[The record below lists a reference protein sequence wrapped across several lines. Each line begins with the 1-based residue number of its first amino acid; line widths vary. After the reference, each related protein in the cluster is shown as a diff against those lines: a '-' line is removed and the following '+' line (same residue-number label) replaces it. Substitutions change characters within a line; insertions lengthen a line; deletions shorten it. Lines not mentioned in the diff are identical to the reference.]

1 MSPSLRLRNQFYRSG
16 QAICMGEESSHWR
29 EFKKQF
35 RTELS
40 DGHSPGRILGYGFGE
55 SDRRPSWLGHCLRE
69 VEIATKLLLL
79 SQRGLF
85 WELLKARRTVRKMG
99 LFFST
104 DAFRHVCTMC
114 LLKTKLTSP
123 PGTVALIGD
132 GPGIM
137 SAFLRETWPSARLI
151 LIDLGATLAV
161 QAQNL
166 EKAYPKD
173 FHVLAGGGGADAH
186 FTYVPAENLG
196 NLPAGEIDLAINVAS
211 MQEMK
216 SVSVQKYFTILRE
229 KKTKVFYCCNRLEK
243 IMPDGEVS
251 RFMDYPWLTKDSHL
265 VDEPCP
271 WHNWFLGVSG
281 KPAFRLGRFAVPLVR
296 HYDGPHWHRLT
307 ELSCS
312 MQK

>member
-1 MSPSLRLRNQFYRSG
+1 MSPSLQLRNQFYKSG

-29 EFKKQF
+29 EFKKNF
-35 RTELS
+35 RTELPN
-40 DGHSPGRILGYGFGE
+40 GHRPGRILGYGFGG
-55 SDRRPSWLGHCLRE
+55 SDRKPSWIGVCLRE
-69 VEIATKLLLL
+69 AEITIKILLLK
-79 SQRGLF
+79 QRELF
-85 WELLKARRTVRKMG
+85 AEMLQARKIVRKME
-99 LFFST
+99 LFFSA
-104 DAFRHVCTMC
+104 DAFRHLCTIYF
-114 LLKTKLTSP
+114 LKTKLKRP
-123 PGTVALIGD
+123 PSTVVLIGD

-137 SAFLRETWPSARLI
+137 TAFFHETWPSARLI

-173 FHVLAGGGGADAH
+173 LHVLAGGGRPYAH

-196 NLPAGEIDLAINVAS
+196 SIPNDEIDLAINVAS

-216 SVSVQKYFTILRE
+216 QASVQKYFSILRE
-229 KKTKVFYCCNRLEK
+229 KKTKTFYCCNRLEK
-243 IMPDGEVS
+243 VMPDGEVS
-251 RFMDYPWLTKDSHL
+251 RFMDYPWLPDDNHL

-296 HYDGPHWHRLT
+296 YYDGPHWHRLT
-307 ELSCS
+307 ELSYL

>member
-1 MSPSLRLRNQFYRSG
+1 
-16 QAICMGEESSHWR
+16 MGEESSHWR
-29 EFKKQF
+29 EFKKHF

-40 DGHSPGRILGYGFGE
+40 DGHGPGRILGYGFGE
-55 SDRRPSWLGHCLRE
+55 SDKRPSWLGHCLRE
-69 VEIATKLLLL
+69 AEIATKLLLI
-79 SQRGLF
+79 SQRGLIR
-85 WELLKARRTVRKMG
+85 ELPHARKTVLKMG
-99 LFFST
+99 LCFST

-114 LLKTKLTSP
+114 FLKAKLKIP

-132 GPGIM
+132 GPGIL
-137 SAFLRETWPSARLI
+137 SALLHETWPSAQLI

-173 FHVLAGGGGADAH
+173 THVLAAGGGRLDAD
-186 FTYVPAENLG
+186 FTYAPAENLG
-196 NLPAGEIDLAINVAS
+196 SLPNGKIDLAINVAS
-211 MQEMK
+211 MQEMNPA
-216 SVSVQKYFTILRE
+216 SVQKYFEILRE
-229 KKTKVFYCCNRLEK
+229 SKTKVFYCCNRLEK

-251 RFMDYPWLTKDSHL
+251 RFMDYPWLPKDNHL
-265 VDEPCP
+265 VDEACP

-312 MQK
+312 K